1 MFACGAQ
8 ELMQQ
13 LKRKERDFREAQSEL
28 VKVKGALQ
36 QERERGVFLLDQVTQ
51 LRRDHP
57 HAQSLLHDHFCFR
70 ANLFHLPFWLSERLM
85 FGTE

>member
-1 MFACGAQ
+1 
-8 ELMQQ
+8 MQQ

-28 VKVKGALQ
+28 VKVRGTLQ